1 MATKTQYILG
11 LVAGVS
17 AKANS
22 RVAGND
28 LVESLQP
35 LKQRMEDKSR
45 LGLNPTESKAPA
57 VLAEVRS
64 AVAAHNAAVQITL
77 GTDEEIIAG
86 LVAADDDTPTEL

>member
-11 LVAGVS
+11 LIAGVS

-45 LGLNPTESKAPA
+45 LGLNPT
-57 VLAEVRS
+57 
-64 AVAAHNAAVQITL
+64 
-77 GTDEEIIAG
+77 
-86 LVAADDDTPTEL
+86 